1 MKFDGTLV
9 SVCDYLEITSAF
21 KGKIGELLSKLKVT
35 GIESDSRRVTK
46 GTIYYARK
54 GAHFNPFEHLEEI
67 KAKGAIAILI
77 DAPEDKTGEG
87 WQSVLNYSQSGDK
100 IKEASTPAPAPAK
113 TDNAAKAEE
122 EGEEKNDPER
132 NKRTGK
138 DVLSSLVKDPEL
150 AVRQYQASGETPE
163 AAAISDA
170 RMLRL
175 VLPTTRNLSA
185 LAGFIYD
192 NPSEK
197 LRLIGVTGTNGK
209 STITS
214 LIAQM
219 LTSCGQKCAVFGTL
233 GYGFLDDLQPAANTT
248 LDAISMQRELA
259 NYVEKGAKYAV
270 MEVSSIGFCEGRVS
284 GLSFYA
290 GAFSNLSRDHLDYHK
305 TMEDYFEAKLNFLRM
320 IPVKHL
326 VINEE
331 GEYGAQLV
339 EQFPEACRVSFKSA
353 APARPFGAQI
363 NVRDMRFAPAQ
374 SMLSINI
381 TARKNASAR
390 LNLLGRF
397 NVQNYAVALG
407 VLVKMGYDFKHL
419 MRHASELK
427 PVTGRME
434 CFTAE
439 GKPRMIVDYAHTPDG
454 VEQALRAAA
463 CHTQGSGRI
472 FAIIGC
478 GGDRDTG
485 KRPLMAL
492 KSSVYADYAIFT
504 ADNPRSEN
512 LDYIIDDMLLGVDS
526 NIDAAS
532 ARATDAALEQIM
544 LICPGHPEVVKA
556 ALKEVHTI
564 CQSSGDEEMNQV
576 FELFNTQ
583 MLAHLKDPESAVL
596 PVVMAEEHTGELF
609 WDYAARITS
618 LLVESC
624 AKDIG
629 FDEYERLRIARDDSI
644 VNSAAKGKY
653 YAEHQSVLGMPLSL
667 NVTATG
673 GRNVLVVKDRY
684 QAIRFAYEHA
694 GVHDCVVVAGK
705 GHEDYQIFADR
716 TIHFSDRE
724 VCCELLGINMDGTP
738 VDDSAKTSRG
748 KSSKKTSTAAAKKTA
763 AEAKTTAAAKKATAA
778 KATSAGAKKTATAA
792 KATSAAAKK
801 TATAAKAT
809 SAAAKKTST
818 AKTTAAAKKTAT
830 AKTTAAA
837 KTTAEK
843 KTVTASKA
851 TAAAKTT
858 AEKKTATAAKATAA
872 AKKTTAAKATAA
884 AKKTTAAKASTAAKK
899 TAAEAKTTA
908 AAKKTTAAKA
918 AAAKATSVATKK
930 SAAAKKP
937 AAARKTTTAGKGDK

>member
-738 VDDSAKTSRG
+738 VDDHAKTSRG
-748 KSSKKTSTAAAKKTA
+748 KSSKKTTAAAAKKTAAEAKTTAAAKMATAAKATSAAAKKTAAAKATAAAKKTTAAKATASAKKTA

-778 KATSAGAKKTATAA
+778 KATASAKKTAAE
-792 KATSAAAKK
+792 
-801 TATAAKAT
+801 
-809 SAAAKKTST
+809 
-818 AKTTAAAKKTAT
+818 AKTTAAAKKATA
-830 AKTTAAA
+830 AKTTAA
-837 KTTAEK
+837 
-843 KTVTASKA
+843 
-851 TAAAKTT
+851 
-858 AEKKTATAAKATAA
+858 KKTATAAKATAA
-872 AKKTTAAKATAA
+872 AKKTTAAKAT
-884 AKKTTAAKASTAAKK
+884 TAAKK

-918 AAAKATSVATKK
+918 AAAKASSVATKK
-930 SAAAKKP
+930 STAAKKP
-937 AAARKTTTAGKGDK
+937 AAARKTTTAGKGDKK